1 MAGFGTAL
9 ATTQPS
15 NAVAVA
21 VVYLDPAMY
30 GDQENRISAVDSL
43 KESVR
48 RAILQKPLTLSTVN
62 IVRLLQNH
70 NCFSEDA

>member
-1 MAGFGTAL
+1 MAGFGTTL

-30 GDQENRISAVDSL
+30 GDQENHISAVDSL

-48 RAILQKPLTLSTVN
+48 RAILQKPLLAPAFYTLALTF
-62 IVRLLQNH
+62 IIR
-70 NCFSEDA
+70 